1 MNQASTYT
9 PGVCNIGPAEIR
21 RRRRAGWGGVAAT
34 AVLLAALWAVRAPAA
49 WLWLTALPV
58 AAAAVGFL
66 QAALHFCANFG
77 LRGVYNFSP
86 KLGRTD
92 TVIQAQYRA
101 ADRHKANRIILAS
114 LAIGVAVAAIIFLLV
129 KTYA

>member
-1 MNQASTYT
+1 MHEPSVNLHTGSLQHRTGRDSA
-9 PGVCNIGPAEIR
+9 
-21 RRRRAGWGGVAAT
+21 
-34 AVLLAALWAVRAPAA
+34 APASGLGRRGGDGRSA
-49 WLWLTALPV
+49 GG
-58 AAAAVGFL
+58 AVGGA
-66 QAALHFCANFG
+66 AALHFCANFG